1 MIELKNTDSEV
12 ASDDNKFIVK
22 DNIGTLNE
30 KTDIFSS
37 LPLMEFID
45 GNGIGV
51 NYDNDDSDD
60 IENDCNEN
68 NVNKPLLND
77 YNLS

>member
-1 MIELKNTDSEV
+1 M
-12 ASDDNKFIVK
+12 K

-30 KTDIFSS
+30 KID
-37 LPLMEFID
+37 PLIEFINE
-45 GNGIGV
+45 NGIGIK
-51 NYDNDDSDD
+51 YDNDDSDD

>member
-1 MIELKNTDSEV
+1 M
-12 ASDDNKFIVK
+12 K

-77 YNLS
+77 YNFS